1 MSTENN
7 IGGKDNDLF
16 WHTLNYRTA
25 ETLQAERAWL
35 EIVACVNRLVEAERL
50 ACADKLEL
58 RLRQFCERTGMIYE
72 NQKHHTLYQV
82 IEELRSSGKKISS

>member
-1 MSTENN
+1 MSTENTDEIEN
-7 IGGKDNDLF
+7 NDLS
-16 WHTLNYRTA
+16 WHAMNYRIATA
-25 ETLQAERAWL
+25 IESEEMWQEL
-35 EIVACVNRLVEAERL
+35 VACVNRLVEAERL

-82 IEELRSSGKKISS
+82 IEELRSSGKTISS